1 LKALLLYN
9 TLHAPV
15 QVLHNITGSS
25 IPGVTHGLRYS
36 GQLLHNF
43 FMLIKTS
50 VPGSGTAFA
59 SLHVCRGSTILC
71 FAQLCKLLDAVA
83 VHMQTRHA
91 GSRILNINTAQEE
104 EFVRLNL
111 LYAGFFGETYT

>member
-1 LKALLLYN
+1 MSVGAALSC
-9 TLHAPV
+9 
-15 QVLHNITGSS
+15 VLRSCAN
-25 IPGVTHGLRYS
+25 Y
-36 GQLLHNF
+36 
-43 FMLIKTS
+43 
-50 VPGSGTAFA
+50 
-59 SLHVCRGSTILC
+59 
-71 FAQLCKLLDAVA
+71 LDAVA